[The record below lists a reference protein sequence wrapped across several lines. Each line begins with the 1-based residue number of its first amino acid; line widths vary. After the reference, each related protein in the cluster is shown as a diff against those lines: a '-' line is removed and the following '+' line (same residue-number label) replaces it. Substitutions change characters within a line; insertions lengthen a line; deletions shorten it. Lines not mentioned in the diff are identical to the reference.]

1 METLTRGMIQWGSGM
16 WWNHKNGD
24 IWTKMKREIK
34 AEKDDGG
41 KRGRNDDESDDIV
54 MEIGDIYI

>member
-1 METLTRGMIQWGSGM
+1 
-16 WWNHKNGD
+16 
-24 IWTKMKREIK
+24 MKREIK

-54 MEIGDIYI
+54 MEIGDIYIYI